1 MKFALFT
8 GCVAKGATREL
19 MMSTIKVAEGLGIE
33 FVEMKSAACC
43 GAGVTQEKSALLTDT
58 VNARS
63 FAIAEEQGLDL
74 ITICSTC
81 QGNLKKSEH
90 KIDCDEEYKD
100 KVNHVLRDG
109 GHQYEGGRIQI
120 QHFANVLLTDEAKK
134 RLKEKVVRPL
144 TGLKTAAFYG
154 CYILRPSEL
163 SPFADP
169 DDPHE
174 LEEIFEICGA
184 TPIDYESRTKCCGFP
199 IIMMNKKASLDMAG
213 NALVDAVDSGADV
226 VVTGCPLCHLNLDSY
241 QPEAEALRK
250 RNANIPVL
258 HLPQLVGLALG
269 YTPRELGM
277 DSHIVNTHT
286 LEKLLG
292 PNPAAKSSHH

>member
-43 GAGVTQEKSALLTDT
+43 GAGVVQEKNPLLTDAI
-58 VNARS
+58 NARS
-63 FAIAEEQGLDL
+63 FAIAEEQNLDL

-81 QGNLKKSEH
+81 QGNLKKSEQ
-90 KIDCDEEYKD
+90 KIECNEEYKD
-100 KVNHVLRDG
+100 KVNHVLKDG
-109 GHQYEGGRIQI
+109 GHQFEGGRIQI

-154 CYILRPSEL
+154 CYILRPSEF
-163 SPFADP
+163 SPFDNP
-169 DDPHE
+169 DDPSE

-184 TPIDYESRTKCCGFP
+184 TPVDYESRTKCCGFP
-199 IIMMNKKASLDMAG
+199 IIMMNKKASLDMSG
-213 NALVDAVDSGADV
+213 NALADAVDSGADV
-226 VVTGCPLCHLNLDSY
+226 VVTGCPLCHLSLDSY
-241 QPEAEALRK
+241 QPEAETLRK
-250 RNANIPVL
+250 RDVNIPIL

-277 DSHIVNTHT
+277 DSHIINPSV
-286 LEKLLG
+286 LEKILG
-292 PNPAAKSSHH
+292 PAPAKTSHH

>member
-19 MMSTIKVAEGLGIE
+19 MMSTLRVAEGLGIE

-43 GAGVTQEKSALLTDT
+43 GAGVTPEKNPVLTDAL
-58 VNARS
+58 NARS
-63 FAIAEEQGLDL
+63 FALAEEQGLDL

-81 QGNLKKSEH
+81 QGNLKKSEANLL
-90 KIDCDEEYKD
+90 KDSEYKD
-100 KVNHVLRDG
+100 KINHVLQGG
-109 GHQYEGGRIQI
+109 GHQFEGGRIQI
-120 QHFANVLLTDEAKK
+120 QHFANVLLTEEAKS
-134 RLKEKVVRPL
+134 RLREKVVRPL
-144 TGLKTAAFYG
+144 TGLKAAAFYG

-163 SPFADP
+163 SPFEDP
-169 DDPHE
+169 DDPRA

-184 TPIDYESRTKCCGFP
+184 TPVWYESRTKCCGFP

-213 NALVDAVDSGADV
+213 NALADALDSGADC

-241 QPEAEALRK
+241 QPEIQKLREKDAE
-250 RNANIPVL
+250 IPIL
-258 HLPQLVGLALG
+258 HLPQIVGLALG

-277 DSHIVNTHT
+277 DSHIVNTT
-286 LEKLLG
+286 RLKKFLG
-292 PNPAAKSSHH
+292 EASTPSPH